1 MKMINLNYLKRI
13 LKFFKFN
20 YRHLKFKEIEYNL
33 DFYSY
38 YSKIK
43 KDCTLANELWCLK
56 VIFMIQTIYVKSFY
70 TLKQDNFYGAWCS
83 FALVETYYK
92 NLVKHYDKNLDEYK
106 INSIYE
112 YTKKFQKLFPY
123 NLFSSVELKITKLK
137 CNICGKER
145 TSFKSVCNHRVGELY
160 CGKLCKF
167 ITLDIEAIANSLVEN
182 PKDKCT
188 VTFINGKDTYN
199 YGQIK
204 SLISNLNFPFDD
216 WDFKIYTVKKPQTE
230 FKNLTPN
237 DLCPCG
243 SGRTYEECCLN
254 KKEIDTKHLEFFI
267 KGLQPPIIKYDHYH
281 VNKKNF

>member
-1 MKMINLNYLKRI
+1 M

-20 YRHLKFKEIEYNL
+20 YTHLKIKEIEYNL

-56 VIFMIQTIYVKSFY
+56 VIFMIQTTYVKSFY
-70 TLKQDNFYGAWCS
+70 KLKQDDFYSAWCS

-92 NLVKHYDKNLDEYK
+92 NLTKHYDRNLDEYK

-123 NLFSSVELKITKLK
+123 TLFSSVELKINKLK

-145 TSFKSVCNHRVGELY
+145 TSFKSVCNHRAGELY
-160 CGKLCKF
+160 CGKLCGF
-167 ITLDIEAIANSLVEN
+167 IKLDTEIIANSLVEN

-188 VTFINGKDTYN
+188 VPFINGIDYHDYAKLKT
-199 YGQIK
+199 
-204 SLISNLNFPFDD
+204 LISNLNLPFDD
-216 WDFKIYTVKKPQTE
+216 WDFEMYNIVKPKDE
-230 FKNLTPN
+230 FKNLQED

-243 SGRTYEECCLN
+243 SGKKYKECCIN
-254 KKEIDTKHLEFFI
+254 KEEINMNHIEFFI
-267 KGLQPPIIKYDHYH
+267 ENINHPLKHFPHYH
-281 VNKKNF
+281 TYKKIFK